1 MARAAADLEAKLS
14 AQRHAVKEYFPV
26 RAVRWQDRCLVA
38 FELERDPH
46 FGAIGFD
53 LPLSSCMSSS
63 TTSATRKSLNVLPAL
78 STAALAAFSQDSV
91 LVPTNVMIL

>member
-1 MARAAADLEAKLS
+1 
-14 AQRHAVKEYFPV
+14 
-26 RAVRWQDRCLVA
+26 
-38 FELERDPH
+38 
-46 FGAIGFD
+46 
-53 LPLSSCMSSS
+53 MSSS